1 MLCCS
6 DCCPKYKECALACI
20 NVEYKNRLDQVENL
34 YTYGSCSIQYVDG
47 EVKMKEN
54 YMCGPTSNYAMFV
67 PIIPEYDKIF
77 RKFKDLN
84 KYHQVTMDE
93 WMEEKEKQ
101 DKEKEKMND
110 NIDVRVKV
118 IPYID
123 KTGSIEMDF
132 EHPLYVNSV
141 WPHDELVEL
150 EHNGHKII
158 VSESEL
164 VKAAKL
170 CSNNRW

>member
-34 YTYGSCSIQYVDG
+34 YTYGSCSIQYVNG
-47 EVKMKEN
+47 EVEMKEN

-67 PIIPEYDKIF
+67 PIIPEYDEIF

-93 WMEEKEKQ
+93 WIEEKEKQ
-101 DKEKEKMND
+101 DKEKAKMND

-118 IPYID
+118 IPYTKDI
-123 KTGSIEMDF
+123 SLDF
-132 EHPLYVNSV
+132 DNPLYVNSV

-170 CSNNRW
+170 CANNRW

>member
-6 DCCPKYKECALACI
+6 DYCPKYKECALACI

-67 PIIPEYDKIF
+67 SIIPEYDKVF

-93 WMEEKEKQ
+93 WIKEKEKQ
-101 DKEKEKMND
+101 DKEKAKIND
-110 NIDVRVKV
+110 NIDMRVKD
-118 IPYID
+118 IPNATEAEVKYRWQID
-123 KTGSIEMDF
+123 IEDLQRQMK
-132 EHPLYVNSV
+132 EVKKALQRLEVNMSNG
-141 WPHDELVEL
+141 HSDLVETTQM
-150 EHNGHKII
+150 
-158 VSESEL
+158 
-164 VKAAKL
+164 
-170 CSNNRW
+170 